1 MSRTKETFLQ
11 GAFLLAA
18 AALVSRLL
26 GALYRIPLYPILRK
40 EGMGLFQMAY
50 PIYSLL
56 LTLSTVGVNI
66 AISKLVAEHEAQGD
80 HAGTQRVFS
89 TSLWLLGISGFI
101 LSVSLFAASHVVA
114 ERVAKDPRSFLSIA
128 AISPAIFFVSLMSA
142 YRGYFQGHQH
152 MAPTALSQ
160 IIEQFVRVAT
170 MFLLALGL
178 LGRGI
183 EYAAAGATFGAV
195 TGSIAGLCY
204 LLWVFSRQ
212 DRERAGAPAA
222 AVCAAAP
229 PAGAPAAGDRA
240 TVSTW
245 SVIRRIIE
253 IAIPISLT
261 TGILGLIQMV
271 DLVLVPTRLQ
281 AMGVGYE
288 EATALYGQL
297 SGGAVPLMNMP
308 TVVTA
313 ALQVSLVP
321 AITQALATH
330 DLARAR
336 SRTATALRLSFVLM
350 VPAAVGLYV
359 LNREIPAFLFSDPGV
374 AGPLAALSSAVLFL
388 SLQQT
393 TSGALQGMGHLG
405 VPVRNLLLGAI
416 AKVVV
421 TYVLTAMPQ
430 FGINGAA
437 YGTVAAFLIAA
448 ALNLTELQS
457 RLGHVFHFA
466 DMVLKPGLAV
476 TVMGL
481 AVRYFFNRLHV
492 FVPSLGIPT
501 LAAIA
506 LGAAVYGIVL
516 LLLGGIRTSDVSMVP
531 VVGPRL
537 APVLKRLGL
546 TRE

>member
-195 TGSIAGLCY
+195 TGSIAGLSY

-212 DRERAGAPAA
+212 DRQRAG
-222 AVCAAAP
+222 AAAP
-229 PAGAPAAGDRA
+229 PAGAPAGAGDRG

-288 EATALYGQL
+288 AATALYGQL

>member
-1 MSRTKETFLQ
+1 MSRPKETFLQ

-66 AISKLVAEHEAQGD
+66 AISKLVAEHEARGD

-101 LSVSLFAASHVVA
+101 LSVTLFATSRLVA

-142 YRGYFQGHQH
+142 YRGYFQGHQR

-170 MFLLALGL
+170 LFLLALGL

-195 TGSIAGLCY
+195 TGSIAGLIY
-204 LLWVFSRQ
+204 LLWVFSKEGRQ
-212 DRERAGAPAA
+212 GARAQAMPTGERGTA
-222 AVCAAAP
+222 
-229 PAGAPAAGDRA
+229 
-240 TVSTW
+240 STW
-245 SVIRRIIE
+245 QVIKRIVQ
-253 IAIPISLT
+253 IAVPISLT
-261 TGILGLIQMV
+261 TGILGLIQIV
-271 DLVLVPTRLQ
+271 DLILVPGRLQ
-281 AMGVGYE
+281 VMGLGYE

-321 AITQALATH
+321 AITQALAVH
-330 DLARAR
+330 DVDRAR

-350 VPAAVGLYV
+350 IPASVGLFV
-359 LNREIPAFLFSDPGV
+359 LNREIPVFLFGDPGV

-405 VPVRNLLLGAI
+405 VPVRNLLFGAI
-416 AKVVV
+416 AKIVV

-457 RLGHVFHFA
+457 RLGGVFHFP
-466 DMVLKPGLAV
+466 DMIVKPGLAV
-476 TVMGL
+476 ALMGL
-481 AVRYFFNRLHV
+481 TVRYFFNRLHGIM
-492 FVPSLGIPT
+492 PSLGIPT
-501 LAAIA
+501 LVAIA
-506 LGAAVYGIVL
+506 LGAAVYGVVL
-516 LLLGGIRTSDVSMVP
+516 LLLGGVRASDISIVP
-531 VVGPRL
+531 IAGPRL
-537 APVLKRLGL
+537 VSILKRLGL
-546 TRE
+546 LRE

>member
-1 MSRTKETFLQ
+1 MSRPKETFLQ
-11 GAFLLAA
+11 GAFLLAG

-66 AISKLVAEHEAQGD
+66 AISKLVAEREARGD
-80 HAGTQRVFS
+80 QAGTQRVFR
-89 TSLWLLGISGFI
+89 TSLWLLGISGFV
-101 LSVSLFAASHVVA
+101 LSVGLFATSHLAA
-114 ERVAKDPRSFLSIA
+114 ERVARDPRSYLSIA
-128 AISPAIFFVSLMSA
+128 AISPAIFFVSMMSA

-195 TGSIAGLCY
+195 TGSIAGLIY
-204 LLWVFSRQ
+204 LLWVFSKEGKQ
-212 DRERAGAPAA
+212 EAAVAAPAA
-222 AVCAAAP
+222 
-229 PAGAPAAGDRA
+229 RERISE
-240 TVSTW
+240 STW
-245 SVIRRIIE
+245 TVIKRIVQ
-253 IAIPISLT
+253 IAVPISLT
-261 TGILGLIQMV
+261 TGILGLIQLV
-271 DLVLVPTRLQ
+271 DLILVPGRLQ
-281 AMGVGYE
+281 AMGLGYE

-330 DLARAR
+330 DVDRAR
-336 SRTATALRLSFVLM
+336 SRTATALRLSFMLM
-350 VPAAVGLYV
+350 IPASVGLYV

-405 VPVRNLLLGAI
+405 VPVRNLLLGAVVKI
-416 AKVVV
+416 VV
-421 TYVLTAMPQ
+421 TYVLTAMPK

-437 YGTVAAFLIAA
+437 LGTVAAFLVAA
-448 ALNLTELQS
+448 TLNMTELQS
-457 RLGHVFHFA
+457 RLGGVFHLA
-466 DMVLKPGLAV
+466 NMIIKPGLAV
-476 TVMGL
+476 VLMGV
-481 AVRYFFNRLHV
+481 AVRYSFNRLHGI
-492 FVPSLGIPT
+492 VPRLGIPT
-501 LAAIA
+501 LGAIA
-506 LGAAVYGIVL
+506 LGAAVYGIAL
-516 LLLGGIRTSDVSMVP
+516 LLLGGIHASDVSIVP

-537 APVLKRLGL
+537 ASILKKAGL
-546 TRE
+546 LRE

>member
-1 MSRTKETFLQ
+1 MSKTKETFLQ

-66 AISKLVAEHEAQGD
+66 AISKLVAEHEAKGD
-80 HAGTQRVFS
+80 HAGTRRVFT

-101 LSVSLFAASHVVA
+101 LSVSLFASSHLVA
-114 ERVAKDPRSFLSIA
+114 ERVARDPRSFLSIA

-152 MAPTALSQ
+152 MAPTAISQ

-178 LGRGI
+178 LGRGV
-183 EYAAAGATFGAV
+183 EYASAGATFGAV

-204 LLWVFSRQ
+204 LLWVFSGH
-212 DRERAGAPAA
+212 DRVGERF
-222 AVCAAAP
+222 
-229 PAGAPAAGDRA
+229 PAGRAAGGQTA
-240 TVSTW
+240 SGW
-245 SVIRRIIE
+245 SVIRRIVE

-271 DLVLVPTRLQ
+271 DLILVPSRLQ
-281 AMGVGYE
+281 AMGLGYE

-321 AITQALATH
+321 AITQALATN
-330 DLARAR
+330 DTARAR

-350 VPAAVGLYV
+350 IPASVGLYV
-359 LNREIPAFLFSDPGV
+359 LNREIPAFLFGDPGV

-405 VPVRNLLLGAI
+405 VPVRNLLIGAM
-416 AKVVV
+416 AKVFI
-421 TYVLTAMPQ
+421 TYALTAMPQ

-437 YGTVAAFLIAA
+437 YGTVVAFLLAA
-448 ALNLTELQS
+448 SLNLTELQS
-457 RLGHVFHFA
+457 RLGGVFSAA
-466 DMVLKPGLAV
+466 DMIIKPGLAV
-476 TVMGL
+476 TAMGL
-481 AVRYFFNRLHV
+481 AVRFFFNRLQV

-506 LGAAVYGIVL
+506 LGALVYGIAL
-516 LLLGGIRTSDVSMVP
+516 LLLGGIHSSDVSMVP
-531 VVGPRL
+531 IVGPRL
-537 APVLKRLGL
+537 APVLRKLGL
-546 TRE
+546 IK

>member
-212 DRERAGAPAA
+212 DRERAGVAA
-222 AVCAAAP
+222 ATASAPAP
-229 PAGAPAAGDRA
+229 PAGEHGA
-240 TVSTW
+240 VSTW
-245 SVIRRIIE
+245 SVIRRIIA

-321 AITQALATH
+321 AITQALAMH

-457 RLGHVFHFA
+457 RLGDVFHFA

-492 FVPSLGIPT
+492 LVPSLGIPT
-501 LAAIA
+501 LAAIT
-506 LGAAVYGIVL
+506 LGAAVYGIML

-546 TRE
+546 TKE